1 MTDKIEEV
9 EVEIL
14 PNENCKDLVVTGEII
29 EDEKI
34 TMDEALEDADQKN
47 SKRIAKDLQTL
58 GDAYEEAQ
66 KTILKGKLEAKSI
79 LDEGKDIGI
88 TKGMI
93 ETYVAMK
100 NYTDLNKFAIMG
112 AINEKQ

>member
-1 MTDKIEEV
+1 MTNNIEEV

-14 PNENCKDLVVTGEII
+14 PNESCKEIVATGEII
-29 EDEKI
+29 EDEKN
-34 TMDEALEDADQKN
+34 TMDEVMEEADKKN
-47 SKRIAKDLQTL
+47 SKKIAEDLQTL

-66 KTILKGKLEAKSI
+66 KTILKGKREAKSI
-79 LDEGKDIGI
+79 IDEGKEIGI

-93 ETYVAMK
+93 ETYIAMK
-100 NYTDLNKFAIMG
+100 NYNDLNKFAIMG

>member
-1 MTDKIEEV
+1 MTEEIEEV

-14 PNENCKDLVVTGEII
+14 PNDTCKDIVATGEII
-29 EDEKI
+29 EDDKS
-34 TMDEALEDADQKN
+34 TMDEVLEDADQKN
-47 SKRIAKDLQTL
+47 SKRIAKDLQEL

-66 KTILKGKLEAKSI
+66 KLILKGKLEAKSI

-112 AINEKQ
+112 AINEKR

>member
-1 MTDKIEEV
+1 MTEEV

-14 PNENCKDLVVTGEII
+14 PNDTCKDIVATGEIV

-34 TMDEALEDADQKN
+34 TMDEALEDDDKKN
-47 SKRIAKDLQTL
+47 SKQIAKDLQTL
-58 GDAYEEAQ
+58 GDEYEEAQ
-66 KTILKGKLEAKSI
+66 KLILKGKLEIKSI
-79 LDEGKDIGI
+79 IDQGKDVGI
-88 TKGMI
+88 TKGML

-112 AINEKQ
+112 AINEKR

>member
-9 EVEIL
+9 EAEIL
-14 PNENCKDLVVTGEII
+14 PNDSCKEIVVTGEII

-47 SKRIAKDLQTL
+47 SKQIAQDLQQL
-58 GDAYEEAQ
+58 GDAYEEAE
-66 KTILKGKLEAKSI
+66 KLIEEGKLEIKSI
-79 LDEGKDIGI
+79 IDRGKAIGI

>member
-1 MTDKIEEV
+1 MENEIEEV

-14 PNENCKDLVVTGEII
+14 PNENCKEIVVTGEII
-29 EDEKI
+29 EDEKT
-34 TMDEALEDADQKN
+34 TMDEVLEDADQKN
-47 SKRIAKDLQTL
+47 SKQIAQDLQQL
-58 GDAYEEAQ
+58 GDAYEEAI
-66 KTILKGKLEAKSI
+66 KLIEEGKLEIKSI
-79 LDEGKDIGI
+79 IERGKEIGI

-112 AINEKQ
+112 AINEK